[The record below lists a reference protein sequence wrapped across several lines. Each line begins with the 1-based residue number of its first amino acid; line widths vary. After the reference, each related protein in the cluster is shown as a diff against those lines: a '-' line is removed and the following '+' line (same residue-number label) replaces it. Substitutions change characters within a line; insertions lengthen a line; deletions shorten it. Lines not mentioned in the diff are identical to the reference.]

1 MGRRAEGSGNQPE
14 GRARD
19 ARKAANDLRR
29 AGARLVTLAK
39 LHLLETMRHSG
50 RCLPWRSGRTLKDLE
65 RRSGLEGPP
74 SPKRAAFLAPLLEML
89 IDDGLVHRR
98 AGHYRLR
105 PGCAAR
111 CPACGGHA
119 FDERPMEPAAAG
131 AEPGEVVEFACE
143 ACGAW
148 SGMRLSGAPAGPPPN
163 TPDSGP

>member
-1 MGRRAEGSGNQPE
+1 MGRHADGNADQPQ

-29 AGARLVTLAK
+29 TGARLVSLAR
-39 LHLLETMRHSG
+39 LHLLETMRRSG

-65 RRSGLEGPP
+65 HRSGLDGPP
-74 SPKRAAFLAPLLEML
+74 SPERAGFLAPLLEML
-89 IDDGLVHRR
+89 IEDGLVQRR

-105 PGCAAR
+105 PGRASR
-111 CPACGGHA
+111 CPSCEGHN

-131 AEPGEVVEFACE
+131 AEPGDVIEYFCA

-148 SGMRLSGAPAGPPPN
+148 SGMRVPDLPN
-163 TPDSGP
+163 RP